1 MANTF
6 HLQIVTVDGLA
17 FDGDVQRVT
26 LRTVHGDIAILARHI
41 NYCMAVGM
49 GTARV
54 LCEDGT
60 ERTAACIG
68 GMISMMENE
77 CRLLPTT
84 WEWSDE
90 IDLARAEAAKARAEA
105 ALKDEKISEAMRN
118 LLEVRLMRALVR
130 IGSAKL

>member
-17 FDGDVQRVT
+17 FDGNVQRVT

-41 NYCMAVGM
+41 NYCTAVGM

-90 IDLARAEAAKARAEA
+90 IDLQRAESGKARAEA
-105 ALKDEKISEAMRN
+105 ALQKGGLSDEAQILIEAK
-118 LLEVRLMRALVR
+118 LMRALVR
-130 IGSAKL
+130 IGSAKM